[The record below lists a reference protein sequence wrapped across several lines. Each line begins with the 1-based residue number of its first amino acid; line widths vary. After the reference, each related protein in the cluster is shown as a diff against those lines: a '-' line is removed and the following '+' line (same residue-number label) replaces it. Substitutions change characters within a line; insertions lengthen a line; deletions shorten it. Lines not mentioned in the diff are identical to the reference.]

1 MVELRIESL
10 YRAAWAVFQCQHAQI
25 VVDRD
30 RFRTRLQRRLGQEVA
45 SDIQLHVDISLGQR
59 LNVFPDVPN
68 PKIML
73 MREYYELLGLETA
86 LQEIE
91 RRIDANAIFHDPGSL
106 LPTLGLSWQQD
117 VLRLLDGQVSP
128 GYMPPK
134 NVKKFLG
141 MVSHAEQ
148 RVPAEDGIEAEEMA
162 AYFHKWRRELI
173 EFLERAVKVGEPV
186 WCRLGRADPHHSRQ
200 N

>member
-10 YRAAWAVFQCQHAQI
+10 YRAAWAVFQFQHAQF
-25 VVDRD
+25 VADRD
-30 RFRTRLQRRLGQEVA
+30 RFRSKLQRRLGQEVA
-45 SDIQLHVDISLGQR
+45 AQIQLHVDISLGRR

-68 PKIML
+68 PKIMV
-73 MREYYELLGLETA
+73 MREYYELLGLEKA

-91 RRIDANAIFHDPGSL
+91 RRINCNGVFHDPGSL

-128 GYMPPK
+128 SQMPPK
-134 NVKKFLG
+134 NVKKFLA
-141 MVSHAEQ
+141 MVNNANQ

-162 AYFHKWRRELI
+162 DYFRKWRQELVA
-173 EFLERAVKVGEPV
+173 FLERAVKVGEAI
-186 WCRLGRADPHHSRQ
+186 WCRL
-200 N
+200 

>member
-10 YRAAWAVFQCQHAQI
+10 YRAAWAVFQFQHAQF
-25 VVDRD
+25 VADRD

-45 SDIQLHVDISLGQR
+45 SDIQRHVDVSLGRR
-59 LNVFPDVPN
+59 LNAFSDVPN
-68 PKIML
+68 PKIMI

-134 NVKKFLG
+134 NVKKFLA

-162 AYFHKWRRELI
+162 AYFRKWRQELVA
-173 EFLERAVKVGEPV
+173 FLERAVKVGEPV

>member
-91 RRIDANAIFHDPGSL
+91 RRIDAVWSRREELAAHLRAIAPDVERLAERNF
-106 LPTLGLSWQQD
+106 D
-117 VLRLLDGQVSP
+117 VLDELV
-128 GYMPPK
+128 MNAPP
-134 NVKKFLG
+134 
-141 MVSHAEQ
+141 
-148 RVPAEDGIEAEEMA
+148 D
-162 AYFHKWRRELI
+162 
-173 EFLERAVKVGEPV
+173 
-186 WCRLGRADPHHSRQ
+186 RQ
-200 N
+200 A